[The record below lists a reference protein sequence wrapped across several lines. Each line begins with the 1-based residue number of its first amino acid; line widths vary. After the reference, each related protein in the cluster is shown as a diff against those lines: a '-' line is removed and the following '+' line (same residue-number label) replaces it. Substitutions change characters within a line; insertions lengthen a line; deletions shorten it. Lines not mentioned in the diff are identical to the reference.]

1 MTDEARLKKKK
12 KWRPKFGPKPGTKL
26 GFFCH
31 FIKFGLLVFLQR
43 AGVNFGPNEL
53 KLAAKLV
60 FFLVIFQGWFI
71 SFLGN
76 YIG

>member
-1 MTDEARLKKKK
+1 MEV
-12 KWRPKFGPKPGTKL
+12 KPAKKL
-26 GFFCH
+26 GR
-31 FIKFGLLVFLQR
+31 GGGG